1 MKKRRKLLIE
11 QLDRVISVV
20 KTVPDAPNGW
30 IGAVRSSLGI
40 TYSQM
45 ATRLG
50 LTPQGVRGLEKR
62 EQDGSISLKKLR
74 ELAAAMDMKLVYAL
88 VPKAGSLE
96 EMIDQRA
103 FDVAKKIVMRTDVTM
118 RLEDQGVEKERR
130 EKAIVELAEEIKR
143 DMPRYLWD

>member
-1 MKKRRKLLIE
+1 MNKRRKLLIE
-11 QLDRVISVV
+11 QLDRVISLV

-30 IGAVRSSLGI
+30 IGAVRSALGI

-74 ELAAAMDMKLVYAL
+74 ELAAAMDMKLVYAF